1 MWAQT
6 KGLLGDE
13 WGTLGGVRA
22 PGFALEAPG
31 DPEVWTKLTD
41 DQRAWVANTFNKL
54 NGLIIK
60 GGSSPCPTWKPS
72 PSPEA
77 GTCIQS
83 WFNATYG
90 KNPPPGIKMPLRTDG
105 VFDQDTFWATMKIV
119 GDHPTDFP
127 TPFPGTQGITTQG
140 APPEKTGLSTGAMA
154 GIAVAGAAAI
164 GGIIYVATSG
174 KGGRK
179 TRRKAGKRK

>member
-1 MWAQT
+1 MEAISF
-6 KGLLGDE
+6 
-13 WGTLGGVRA
+13 GGVGVR
-22 PGFALEAPG
+22 GFSLSAAG
-31 DPEVWTKLTD
+31 DPEVWSKLTD
-41 DQRAWVANTFNKL
+41 DQRAWVANVFNRL

-60 GGSSPCPTWKPS
+60 GGRPPCPIWKPS

-83 WFNATYG
+83 WFNETYG